1 MKLDFSRVKDK
12 ITGFSSPINWITAS
26 GLGEDELASM
36 VSDIE
41 NAESSKAIIRA
52 KTSSVGSNSPTC
64 RLPSSRMPMT
74 IRM

>member
-52 KTSSVGSNSPTC
+52 KSA
-64 RLPSSRMPMT
+64 
-74 IRM
+74 